1 MKNMKFAVVYSKY
14 MLIVAILVTTLS
26 VFMVVVSLS
35 TGENIRELYIP
46 LGLGC
51 SFIWLAYFLLKD
63 RISSNKTNN
72 QRNLGITTVMI
83 SLAMLMLAAQQLLL
97 KGYSIGYYLLGLSGA
112 IIIFA
117 IVFGIVEFTKLHKEK
132 K

>member
-1 MKNMKFAVVYSKY
+1 MKFAVVYSKY

-26 VFMVVVSLS
+26 VFMVVFSLS

-51 SFIWLAYFLLKD
+51 SFIWLACFLLKD

-72 QRNLGITTVMI
+72 QRNLGITLAI
-83 SLAMLMLAAQQLLL
+83 IYLAMLMLTAQQVLL
-97 KGYSIGYYLLGLSGA
+97 KGNIIWYYLLGLNGA
-112 IIIFA
+112 IFIFV

>member
-1 MKNMKFAVVYSKY
+1 RKYGVYSMKNMKFAVVYSKY

-26 VFMVVVSLS
+26 VFMVVFSLS

-72 QRNLGITTVMI
+72 QRNLGITIVMI
-83 SLAMLMLAAQQLLL
+83 SLAMLMLAAQQQLLR
-97 KGYSIGYYLLGLSGA
+97 
-112 IIIFA
+112 
-117 IVFGIVEFTKLHKEK
+117 
-132 K
+132 